1 MEPYRAF
8 VSDKLDSSQHS
19 IGFLTQS
26 AFTGLGQTLSY
37 LTPSILVVIGM
48 NKDVVNSRNIPH
60 ITIGAFIIGS
70 IFSITS
76 ILWTVR
82 TTKEIPLS
90 AEEQMRIQALP
101 RGFGP
106 AVREVIQ
113 AMREMPATMKQLAV
127 MKLFQ
132 WFAMFCYWQYI
143 VLSSINI
150 QRLFGCFG

>member
-1 MEPYRAF
+1 
-8 VSDKLDSSQHS
+8 
-19 IGFLTQS
+19 
-26 AFTGLGQTLSY
+26 
-37 LTPSILVVIGM
+37 
-48 NKDVVNSRNIPH
+48 
-60 ITIGAFIIGS
+60 
-70 IFSITS
+70 
-76 ILWTVR
+76 
-82 TTKEIPLS
+82 
-90 AEEQMRIQALP
+90 MRIQALP

-106 AVREVIQ
+106 AVREVIH